1 MKTES
6 TRKGPDPVTRL
17 ALLLLGLAASAAAVL
32 LRYSPRAI
40 TAEDA
45 RVYFRLFRS
54 GEQAYF
60 ALPVWLLWLI
70 ALGLLAL
77 FVWRSRT
84 GRRVV
89 VGFAANPRNLSSAL
103 VALALLLLTLLPAIY
118 SRTSTSDQSVI
129 VYLLFGIVGVTGL
142 LLAVGP
148 VLDPPARLLLRCYD
162 WMLALKPVVFVG
174 GAALLVFVAA
184 NLVSWR
190 ILEHVPRIH
199 DDVAQLFQAR
209 LFAQGRLFAASPPV
223 PQFFDMMLMIND
235 GRWYSQYP
243 PGHPLM
249 LMLGVLIHAPWLINP
264 LLGAFTVVVTYFLGR
279 EVYDEPV
286 ARLGTLLLAFSPYL
300 ALTSGQFLNHS
311 SSLFFTVLFM
321 LLYFKSVKGG
331 RFRFALSLPAGL
343 ALGMVVLVRP
353 YTGLLIALPFVLD
366 AGYRLVKTPGRNLGR
381 FALMA
386 LGLLV
391 MAGLLMAYN
400 YLTNGKPFELGY
412 VTRYGAGHG
421 LGFNRSGWGQVYTLA
436 KAFAATGLDLNAV
449 NRWFFELPIPALLF
463 VAVLFATRKARR
475 FDFLLLGVF
484 VSLVVGYFFYWWH
497 ALVSGPRWEYESLPA
512 LALLVA
518 RGIRAVPQY
527 FEDDRRQGL
536 EPARARQG
544 LARLFVLCGVSLFAV
559 AVPNLI
565 RELPGTLGT
574 ETSTSRT
581 VRKAGLNH
589 ALVVTPRMGDVFLEN
604 QVPPGGNV
612 IYAKDLGELNPLLT
626 RAFPGRELYYASL
639 DTLRR
644 LPDVSY
650 EQSALKQGIDT
661 TIAELSRVD
670 LRQYQSLFMPADEL
684 ADEFQPLARRYGLKM
699 VSYRT
704 LDRLSVGKKNIEGIS
719 FPAIAAWVPGDP
731 SEHVVVFQD
740 MNRGS
745 SFISGGLKFTFI
757 GASPNGV
764 VALYDIRPAR

>member
-1 MKTES
+1 
-6 TRKGPDPVTRL
+6 VF
-17 ALLLLGLAASAAAVL
+17 AV
-32 LRYSPRAI
+32 
-40 TAEDA
+40 
-45 RVYFRLFRS
+45 
-54 GEQAYF
+54 
-60 ALPVWLLWLI
+60 
-70 ALGLLAL
+70 
-77 FVWRSRT
+77 
-84 GRRVV
+84 
-89 VGFAANPRNLSSAL
+89 AN
-103 VALALLLLTLLPAIY
+103 
-118 SRTSTSDQSVI
+118 VI
-129 VYLLFGIVGVTGL
+129 
-142 LLAVGP
+142 
-148 VLDPPARLLLRCYD
+148 
-162 WMLALKPVVFVG
+162 
-174 GAALLVFVAA
+174 
-184 NLVSWR
+184 SWR

-209 LFAQGRLFAASPPV
+209 LFAQGRLFASSPPAS
-223 PQFFDMMLMIND
+223 QFFDMMLMIND
-235 GRWYSQYP
+235 GKWYSQYP

-264 LLGAFTVVVTYFLGR
+264 LLGALTVVVTYFLGR

-286 ARLGTLLLAFSPYL
+286 ARLGTLLLSASPYL
-300 ALTSGQFLNHS
+300 ALTSGQFINHS

-331 RFRFALSLPAGL
+331 PVRPLLPLLAGL

-366 AGYRLVKTPGRNLGR
+366 AGHRLVKAPGRNLGR
-381 FALMA
+381 FALMG
-386 LGLLV
+386 LGMLV
-391 MAGLLMAYN
+391 MAGLLMGYN
-400 YLTNGKPFELGY
+400 SLTNGKPFALGY

-436 KAFAATGLDLNAV
+436 RAFAATGLDLNAV

-463 VAVLFATRKARR
+463 VAALFAFRKARR
-475 FDFLLLGVF
+475 YDFLLLGVF

-497 ALVSGPRWEYESLPA
+497 ALVSGPRWEFESLPV
-512 LALLVA
+512 LALLMA

-527 FEDDRRQGL
+527 FEGGL

-559 AVPNLI
+559 AVPNLV

-574 ETSTSRT
+574 ETSTARM
-581 VRKAGLNH
+581 VRKARLSQ

-626 RAFPGRELYYASL
+626 RSFPGRELYYANL
-639 DTLRR
+639 DTLRK
-644 LPDVSY
+644 LPDKAY

-661 TIAELSRVD
+661 TIAELSRAD
-670 LRQYQSLFMPADEL
+670 LRQYQSLFIPADEL
-684 ADEFQPLARRYGLKM
+684 ADEFQPVARRYGLKM

-704 LDRLSVGKKNIEGIS
+704 LDRVSVGKKNVEGIS
-719 FPAIAAWVPGDP
+719 FPAIAAWVLGDL

-745 SFISGGLKFTFI
+745 SFISGGLKFSFI
-757 GASPNGV
+757 GASANGV

>member
-1 MKTES
+1 MRSETA
-6 TRKGPDPVTRL
+6 RKGPDPVARL
-17 ALLLLGLAASAAAVL
+17 ALFLLGLAASAAAVL

-45 RVYFRLFRS
+45 QIYFRLFRS

-70 ALGLLAL
+70 ALGFFALLIG
-77 FVWRSRT
+77 WSRT
-84 GRRVV
+84 GRRV
-89 VGFAANPRNLSSAL
+89 AAGLAASPGDPSSAL
-103 VALALLLLTLLPAIY
+103 VALALLVLTLLPAVY
-118 SRTSTSDQSVI
+118 SRTSTSDQSI
-129 VYLLFGIVGVTGL
+129 ITYLLLGSVGVTGL
-142 LLAVGP
+142 LLAAGRI
-148 VLDPPARLLLRCYD
+148 LDRPAGLLLRLWD
-162 WMLALKPVVFVG
+162 RLLAIRPVVFVG
-174 GAALLVFVAA
+174 VLSLLVFVAA
-184 NLVSWR
+184 NLISWR
-190 ILEHVPRIH
+190 ILGHVPRIH

-209 LFAQGRLFAASPPV
+209 LFAQGRLFAGSPPV

-235 GRWYSQYP
+235 GKWYSQYP

-249 LMLGVLIHAPWLINP
+249 LMLGVLIHAPWLVNP
-264 LLGAFTVVVTYFLGR
+264 LLGALTVVVTYFLGR
-279 EVYDEPV
+279 EAYDEPV

-300 ALTSGQFLNHS
+300 VLTSGQFINHS

-331 RFRFALSLPAGL
+331 PPRLAPLLAGI

-353 YTGLLIALPFVLD
+353 YTGLLIALPFVFD
-366 AGYRLVKTPGRNLGR
+366 AGYRLVKAPGRNLGR

-386 LGLLV
+386 LGVLV

-449 NRWFFELPIPALLF
+449 NRWFFEFPIPALLL
-463 VAVLFATRKARR
+463 VAALFATRKARR
-475 FDFLLLGVF
+475 SDFFLLGVF

-512 LALLVA
+512 LALLTA

-527 FEDDRRQGL
+527 FADDRRRSI

-544 LARLFVLCGVSLFAV
+544 LARLFVLCGISLFAV
-559 AVPNLI
+559 AVPNLV
-565 RELPGTLGT
+565 RELPGTLGI
-574 ETSTSRT
+574 ETSTAHT
-581 VRKAGLNH
+581 VRRAGLTQ

-612 IYAKDLGELNPLLT
+612 VYAKDLGELNPLLT
-626 RAFPGRELYYASL
+626 RAFPGRELYYASR
-639 DTLRR
+639 DTLRE
-644 LPDVSY
+644 LPNVTY

-670 LRQYQSLFMPADEL
+670 LRQYQSLFIPADEL
-684 ADEFQPLARRYGLKM
+684 ADEFQPVARRHGLKL

-704 LDRLSVGKKNIEGIS
+704 LDRISVGKRNVEGIS
-719 FPAIAAWVPGDP
+719 FPAIAAWVLGDL

-757 GASPNGV
+757 GASPNGI